1 MGRGLSKDGSAG
13 ELVQADKAP
22 GMETGGGNLQIKTGG
37 DLSGGT
43 YYVER
48 GEAQLRIGGGIISNA
63 TRDPSG
69 FGVITGN
76 DPSKPLVFLP
86 TTFFAGKGVIS
97 VEALADSTIGPVANP
112 FLTPQ
117 GINNGYRYRTYFSTY
132 DDSSGLDVSV
142 LSGDLTIR
150 SMMTMPKIG
159 GNVVSSLWW
168 WMKLMSGTTDSPGE
182 RTSYYQPW
190 TRLSED
196 DLPDQLQ
203 SQMLLFPS
211 KVGLLSL
218 SGDIKVAGDLILNPA
233 PVGSLNFYAKGS
245 VIGMNPIGY
254 SQALGNDPQSPAPP
268 DIWYSS
274 TINVSDAAPKYIP
287 SAAAP
292 FSFSSLLSG
301 NAKNDEAEY
310 FSGKSATKGLK
321 VASLAS
327 TIALPLSE
335 SGSYTGEYGS
345 LARQLRLHD
354 KGFIS
359 TRSGDPIRISADGG
373 GISGLRL
380 FTPKRTVLEAAKD
393 IDDVALYLQNVAP
406 SDQSIIRAGG
416 SVNLWSQASASQREA
431 REEQKLAIENGY
443 SGEFVPTQSG
453 DVRVSGPGSLLI
465 VAGGSIDLGNG
476 GNNPDGTG
484 DGITSIGNSR
494 NPNLPFAGADID
506 LIAGMANLNPSRVSE
521 LFSLAS
527 GSPLATSYFKQVLET
542 FSQGGLTDWKSRAQ
556 ALGSFTSIRDS
567 SETAS
572 FKEKV
577 AVTLFQIMLRQAGR
591 DYNDSKAADYK
602 TYRMGEKAVE
612 TLLGSDGIS
621 GGNITT
627 WSRDIRTKNGGSISI
642 TAPGGGLT
650 LANTAASIIPIEP
663 FSKKGSPSG
672 GNAQALPPGIVTAAG
687 GAINI
692 FTDKSVDL
700 GIGRI
705 FTLRGGD
712 IMIWSDRGDIAAGSS
727 AKTVASAPPTRVL
740 IDPQSASVLTD
751 LAGLATGGGIGVL
764 AAIPGVPVGNVDL
777 IAPTGFID
785 AGDAGIRSTGNLN
798 LAATKILNADNILA
812 GGVTVGAPPPA
823 APAAAPPA
831 AAPPA
836 APPAGATAA
845 AAAGNSAAENA
856 GDKNAR
862 NDQAEGAPSIIS
874 VEVLGY
880 GGGDGESDEE
890 KKAANA
896 AVAPVQA
903 SL

>member
-1 MGRGLSKDGSAG
+1 
-13 ELVQADKAP
+13 
-22 GMETGGGNLQIKTGG
+22 
-37 DLSGGT
+37 
-43 YYVER
+43 
-48 GEAQLRIGGGIISNA
+48 
-63 TRDPSG
+63 
-69 FGVITGN
+69 
-76 DPSKPLVFLP
+76 
-86 TTFFAGKGVIS
+86 
-97 VEALADSTIGPVANP
+97 
-112 FLTPQ
+112 
-117 GINNGYRYRTYFSTY
+117 
-132 DDSSGLDVSV
+132 
-142 LSGDLTIR
+142 
-150 SMMTMPKIG
+150 
-159 GNVVSSLWW
+159 
-168 WMKLMSGTTDSPGE
+168 
-182 RTSYYQPW
+182 
-190 TRLSED
+190 
-196 DLPDQLQ
+196 
-203 SQMLLFPS
+203 
-211 KVGLLSL
+211 
-218 SGDIKVAGDLILNPA
+218 
-233 PVGSLNFYAKGS
+233 
-245 VIGMNPIGY
+245 
-254 SQALGNDPQSPAPP
+254 
-268 DIWYSS
+268 
-274 TINVSDAAPKYIP
+274 
-287 SAAAP
+287 
-292 FSFSSLLSG
+292 
-301 NAKNDEAEY
+301 
-310 FSGKSATKGLK
+310 
-321 VASLAS
+321 
-327 TIALPLSE
+327 
-335 SGSYTGEYGS
+335 
-345 LARQLRLHD
+345 
-354 KGFIS
+354 
-359 TRSGDPIRISADGG
+359 
-373 GISGLRL
+373 
-380 FTPKRTVLEAAKD
+380 
-393 IDDVALYLQNVAP
+393 
-406 SDQSIIRAGG
+406 
-416 SVNLWSQASASQREA
+416 
-431 REEQKLAIENGY
+431 
-443 SGEFVPTQSG
+443 
-453 DVRVSGPGSLLI
+453 LI

-476 GNNPDGTG
+476 PYNPSDGTG

-494 NPNLPFAGADID
+494 NPNLPFTGADID
-506 LIAGMANLNPSRVSE
+506 LIAGMANLNPSRVYE

-527 GSPLATSYFKQVLET
+527 GSSLATSYFKQVLET

-572 FKEKV
+572 FKEKI
-577 AVTLFQIMLRQAGR
+577 AVTLFHIMLRQAGR

-672 GNAQALPPGIVTAAG
+672 GSAQALPPGIVTAAG

-712 IMIWSDRGDIAAGSS
+712 IMIWSDRGDIAAGAS

-777 IAPTGFID
+777 IAPTGVID

-823 APAAAPPA
+823 APSAPPVAAP
-831 AAPPA
+831 PPA

-880 GGGDGESDEE
+880 GGGDGEDEE